1 VSNGAKASSTDGLRN
16 ARRRAYDVLIMK
28 LSTIAAAG
36 IAAGLVTA
44 ALASASPA
52 AADPGTDVNDLLT
65 TLDGLGLGNISL
77 GDLDLNG
84 LDLNGVDLNGLDL
97 NGLGLNGLGLGDLR
111 PGDAAA
117 ISRELCP
124 RLAEGGQDAADI
136 AARVSEGVGRPIG
149 PATLFTGSAIS
160 FLCPQAVDRVAGPS
174 SITAQILGGRG
185 I

>member
-1 VSNGAKASSTDGLRN
+1 LTGVERAKASSTDGLRN
-16 ARRRAYDVLIMK
+16 ARLGAYDVLDMK
-28 LSTIAAAG
+28 LSAIASAG

-44 ALASASPA
+44 ALVSAAPA

-65 TLDGLGLGNISL
+65 TLDGLGLGDIS
-77 GDLDLNG
+77 LNG
-84 LDLNGVDLNGLDL
+84 LDLNGLDLNGLDL
-97 NGLGLNGLGLGDLR
+97 NGLGLGGLR

-117 ISRELCP
+117 LSRELCP

-174 SITAQILGGRG
+174 SITAQILGGLG

>member
-1 VSNGAKASSTDGLRN
+1 MTGVERAKASSTDGLRN
-16 ARRRAYDVLIMK
+16 ARLGAYDVLDMK
-28 LSTIAAAG
+28 LSAIASAG

-65 TLDGLGLGNISL
+65 TLDGLGLGDIS
-77 GDLDLNG
+77 LNG
-84 LDLNGVDLNGLDL
+84 LDLNGLDL
-97 NGLGLNGLGLGDLR
+97 NGLGLGGLR

-117 ISRELCP
+117 LSRELCP

-174 SITAQILGGRG
+174 SITAQILGGLG